1 MYYLEKLVLAYVIR
15 KDGGADGSGGKLL
28 LIFTANIHDRI
39 FARISNK
46 NWKKLWKKLVYF
58 KRAFFPSVNQ
68 FNTLCIV
75 LISSKKRNVL

>member
-46 NWKKLWKKLVYF
+46 KE
-58 KRAFFPSVNQ
+58 RSFFLS
-68 FNTLCIV
+68 
-75 LISSKKRNVL
+75 ISSIHYVSC